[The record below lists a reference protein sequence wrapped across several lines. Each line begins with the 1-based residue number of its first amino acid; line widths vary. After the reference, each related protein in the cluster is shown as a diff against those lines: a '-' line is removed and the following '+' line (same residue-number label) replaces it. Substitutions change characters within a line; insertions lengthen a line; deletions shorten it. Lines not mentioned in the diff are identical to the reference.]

1 MDEDKLADRYL
12 YLSIGLATAA
22 VLIWIAFVT
31 TADAKV
37 YLAAG
42 VATTVASAMFRILVA
57 VRALERRLEQGF
69 PARPPTGTLDE

>member
-1 MDEDKLADRYL
+1 MDEDKPADRYL
-12 YLSIGLATAA
+12 YLSIGLGIAA
-22 VLIWIAFVT
+22 VPIWIAFIS

-57 VRALERRLEQGF
+57 VRALERRLEEGF
-69 PARPPTGTLDE
+69 PAHPPTGTLDG